1 MPCPEDF
8 EAWFRLLETPGLG
21 RQGFRRLLTAFG
33 HPAATLAARQQAWRE
48 VLDDPEAPDP
58 ADAPPAFAARL
69 QQALAW
75 LAQPD
80 HHALVLGDAA
90 YPARLL
96 ATADPPLLLYVQGP
110 VHRLAEDSVAI
121 VGSRQATAQGLQH
134 ARRFAH
140 ELVQA
145 GWRVGSGLAVGVDA
159 AAHEGA
165 LGASAVRPGWGSTF
179 AVVGTGLD
187 TVYPRSHADLAR
199 RILADG
205 GTLVSEYAPGT
216 PALPPHFPQRNRI
229 LAGLS
234 AGTLVVEAALRSG
247 SLITA
252 RLASESGRE
261 VMAIPGPIDA
271 PQSQG
276 CHALIQ
282 QGAQLVTCL
291 DDLLDAL
298 PPLQGTARPP
308 RASDASPL
316 SRRAERRPGNRTSG
330 GRRASASPHGGA
342 PQADLPW
349 SPAPGADNT
358 PPPAV
363 LPGVLAD
370 EACVLQALG
379 HAPST
384 LDALQARL
392 GWPTS
397 ALLAALLN
405 LELAGQVARLPGG
418 LYQRQALA

>member
-8 EAWFRLLETPGLG
+8 EAWFRLLETPGVG

-33 HPAATLAARQQAWRE
+33 HPEAALAARQQAWRE

-69 QQALAW
+69 QQALVW

-110 VHRLAEDSVAI
+110 VGLLAEDSVAI

-165 LGASAVRPGWGSTF
+165 LGASAGRLGWGSTF

-187 TVYPRSHADLAR
+187 TVYPRAHADLAR

-205 GTLVSEYAPGT
+205 GALVSEYAPGT

-291 DDLLDAL
+291 DDLVDAL
-298 PPLQGTARPP
+298 PPLRGTERVP
-308 RASDASPL
+308 RDSDASPL
-316 SRRAERRPGNRTSG
+316 ARRPSRRAAPRPAPARRPRGP
-330 GRRASASPHGGA
+330 AAAEA

-349 SPAPGADNT
+349 PPGADRGT
-358 PPPAV
+358 TTLASAGPT
-363 LPGVLAD
+363 AD
-370 EACVLQALG
+370 EARVLQALG

-392 GWPTS
+392 GWPTP

-418 LYQRQALA
+418 LYQRQTLA